1 MKKFIL
7 VGINVLVLSGLFFGA
22 TLAYFTESVTN
33 EDNIITIGNLKVSM
47 SAADTF
53 VGPVDGGYDLGTVN
67 LQNLKQDLDPLFN
80 FGGRVEPGQSL
91 TRFIRIGNVGSIAM
105 SYDISFVVNDAFFEE
120 VVEFRFEKMNLTTG
134 AAGSLT
140 TRRGDYFSGIGFNS
154 AIAFSGLNL
163 VTDDFEIYR
172 VTLNIS
178 ALDNELNLNSL
189 SPRAFDFDVSLLARQ
204 ASFSDPS

>member
-1 MKKFIL
+1 MKKFVV

-22 TLAYFTESVTN
+22 TLAYFTDSVTN

-53 VGPVDGGYDLGTVN
+53 IDQPGGGYDLGTVN
-67 LQNLKQDLDPLFN
+67 FQNLKQDFDPLFD

-105 SYDISFVVNDAFFEE
+105 SYDISFVVNDDFFAD
-120 VVEFRFEKMNLTTG
+120 VVEFHFEKMNLTTG
-134 AAGSLT
+134 AAG
-140 TRRGDYFSGIGFNS
+140 TRITQRGDYFPGL
-154 AIAFSGLNL
+154 AFSGEDLLTNQ
-163 VTDDFEIYR
+163 FEIYR

-178 ALDNELNLNSL
+178 ALNNDLNLNSL

>member
-33 EDNIITIGNLKVSM
+33 EDNIITIGNLKVTM
-47 SAADTF
+47 SAADSLLESS
-53 VGPVDGGYDLGTVN
+53 GGYDLGVVN
-67 LQNLKQDLDPLFN
+67 FQNLKQDDDPLFD

-105 SYDISFVVNDAFFEE
+105 SYDISFVVNDNFFEDI
-120 VVEFRFEKMNLTTG
+120 VEFHFDKMDLTDGEPATRI
-134 AAGSLT
+134 
-140 TRRGDYFSGIGFNS
+140 TRRGDYFSGEGFNS
-154 AIAFSGLNL
+154 AIAFGGVDLD
-163 VTDDFEIYR
+163 TDEFEIYR

-178 ALDNELNLNSL
+178 ALDNALNLDEL
-189 SPRAFDFDVSLLARQ
+189 SDDAFDFDVSLLARQ
-204 ASFSDPS
+204 ASV